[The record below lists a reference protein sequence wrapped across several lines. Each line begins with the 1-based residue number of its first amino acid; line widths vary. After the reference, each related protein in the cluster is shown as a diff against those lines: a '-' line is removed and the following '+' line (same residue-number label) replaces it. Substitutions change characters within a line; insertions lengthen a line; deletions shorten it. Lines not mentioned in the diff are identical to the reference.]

1 MAVRKIPKNHLF
13 VTGRF
18 GGQKGGETADF
29 ESILESE
36 YMLLLE
42 FDKAVARFETQPVRI
57 PVPGVANGYVPD
69 VLVHY
74 VAAPDG
80 PLARMPLLVDVK
92 HTSDLARNGEKYA
105 PKFAA
110 AKRYAADR
118 GWEFAVVTDKEI
130 RTPRLENLQFLSE
143 YRFAHIPPDDRAR
156 VRAHFSQS
164 KPVWS
169 QHELLCA
176 IAPTDTDKLF
186 VLPAIWSMVATGELS
201 ADLNQLLSPTTPLTL
216 ADNTDRT

>member
-1 MAVRKIPKNHLF
+1 MPVRKIPKNHIF

-18 GGQKGGETADF
+18 GGRKGGETADF

-42 FDKAVARFETQPVRI
+42 FDEAVERFETQPVRV

-74 VAAPDG
+74 GAALDG
-80 PLARMPLLVDVK
+80 PPARKPLLVDVK

-110 AKRYAADR
+110 AKSYATDR
-118 GWEFAVVTDKEI
+118 GWEFTVVTDKEI

-143 YRFAHIPPDDRAR
+143 YRSAYIEPNDRAR
-156 VRAHFSQS
+156 VRAQFSKS
-164 KPVWS
+164 KSFRS
-169 QHELLCA
+169 QHELLCEV
-176 IAPTDTDKLF
+176 APTDAEKLF
-186 VLPAIWSMVATGELS
+186 MLPVIWSMVAWGELS
-201 ADLNQLLSPTTPLTL
+201 ADLDQLLSPTTPLTL
-216 ADNTDRT
+216 ADDVETP